1 MVSKKATDL
10 PQVITQEI
18 GLKNRDVRLFVRR
31 EDLIHPFV
39 SGNKFRKLQ
48 YNLEEAS
55 GKTIQN

>member
-31 EDLIHPFV
+31 EDLIHPIV
-39 SGNKFRKLQ
+39 SGNKLFL
-48 YNLEEAS
+48 YFIVS
-55 GKTIQN
+55 F